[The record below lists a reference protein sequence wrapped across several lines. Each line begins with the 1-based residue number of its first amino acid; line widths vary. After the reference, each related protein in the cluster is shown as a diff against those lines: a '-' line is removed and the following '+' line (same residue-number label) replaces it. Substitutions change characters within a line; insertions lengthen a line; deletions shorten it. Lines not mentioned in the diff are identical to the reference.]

1 MSAYSATQSSG
12 KPPIVFTAISDPVSA
27 GLVQSLESTGA
38 NITGSCDVLPLEAQV
53 KMIRAFLPDA
63 KKLVYFIQPVNQT
76 RYLTLQS

>member
-1 MSAYSATQSSG
+1 M
-12 KPPIVFTAISDPVSA
+12 
-27 GLVQSLESTGA
+27 QSLESTVQ
-38 NITGSCDVLPLEAQV
+38 NITGSCDVLPLEQQV